1 MAFNREVYFMIKLVC
16 VIIAASFLMINLIL
30 REENESNYSYLLTML
45 VIVHSIDI
53 AAYILDL
60 LGFILKDFK
69 FYVVK
74 CILDVPSVILT
85 VAIQIIFFRGLI
97 LKDASLEQSGLTS
110 WLLIETITAYLLAI
124 AWITLNTYI
133 YCVIHS
139 PRFQFTYYLSLRGHD
154 IDEEEEFKQK
164 YYN

>member
-16 VIIAASFLMINLIL
+16 VIVASSFLMINLIL
-30 REENESNYSYLLTML
+30 SGENESSYSYLLTVL
-45 VIVHSIDI
+45 VVIHSIDI
-53 AAYILDL
+53 IAYIMDL
-60 LGFILKDFK
+60 LGFIMKDFK

-74 CILDVPSVILT
+74 CILDVPSVVLTLT
-85 VAIQIIFFRGLI
+85 VQIIFFRGLI
-97 LKDASLEQSGLTS
+97 LNDDQLHTSGLKS
-110 WLLIETITAYLLAI
+110 WLLIETITSYFLALI
-124 AWITLNTYI
+124 WITLNTYI

-139 PRFQFTYYLSLRGHD
+139 PRFQFTYYLSLRGQD